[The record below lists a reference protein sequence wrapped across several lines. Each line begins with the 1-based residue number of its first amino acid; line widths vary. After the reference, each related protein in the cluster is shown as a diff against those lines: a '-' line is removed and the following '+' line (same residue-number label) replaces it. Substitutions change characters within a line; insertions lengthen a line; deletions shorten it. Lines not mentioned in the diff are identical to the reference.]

1 MRPSPSIMRLGIV
14 ATILL
19 LWQVVPVVFGIPE
32 ILLPSLTR
40 TLSAGFESRGLFL
53 EHFLITAWESALAVV
68 ISCSLGLV
76 LGALVGASRTVS
88 RTIVPLASMLY
99 AIPLVVLYP
108 LFTVW
113 LGIGSASK
121 LAFGSF
127 YGFVPTFLAS
137 AAGVST
143 IPSNLRLVGR
153 SLGATSLQELVGI
166 VLPAAIPSIVSGVRL
181 GGALAIVG
189 VIAAEMLTSSEG
201 LGYLISQFRTMLDA
215 PAVFFSVLCVI
226 ALVVLF
232 EILMRT
238 LDAGCRRRWAPWK
251 SLELAVSG
259 EQPAAAAAG

>member
-1 MRPSPSIMRLGIV
+1 MRPSPPVMRLAIV
-14 ATILL
+14 ATMLV
-19 LWQVVPVVFGIPE
+19 LWQMLPVVFGIPE

-40 TLSAGFESRGLFL
+40 TLAAGVASHGLFL
-53 EHFLITAWESALAVV
+53 EHFLVTARESALAVV
-68 ISCSLGLV
+68 ISCSFGLV
-76 LGALVGASRTVS
+76 LGALVGASRTAS

-99 AIPLVVLYP
+99 AVPLVVLYP

-113 LGIGSASK
+113 LGIGPASK

-127 YGFVPTFLAS
+127 YGFVPTFLAT

-143 IPSNLRLVGR
+143 IPANLRAVGR
-153 SLGATSLQELVGI
+153 SLGATRVQELVGI
-166 VLPAAIPSIVSGVRL
+166 VIPAAIPSIVSGVRL

-215 PAVFFSVLCVI
+215 PSVFFSVLCVVV
-226 ALVVLF
+226 LVVLF
-232 EILMRT
+232 ELLMRA

-251 SLELAVSG
+251 SGARASG
-259 EQPAAAAAG
+259 GGLPAAAG